1 MTLVTGGQR
10 AWLSHNTS
18 EMIFSNGTA
27 IGGPDLLAPIAGH
40 CMAEYNG
47 TIYFL
52 GSWDTSGSISPDVLL
67 FDQNDNSYRT
77 GPNMHN
83 PQG

>member
-1 MTLVTGGQR
+1 MTLVAGGQR

-18 EMIFSNGTA
+18 EIIFSNGTA

-47 TIYFL
+47 IIYFL
-52 GSWDTSGSISPDVLL
+52 GSWDTSGNKSADVWL
-67 FDQNDNSYRT
+67 FDQFNNSYKT